1 MENTIYIV
9 DDHKMLQNGL
19 CFWFEQNSNWKITGT
34 FASVKPCLEALAKTS
49 SEDLPEII
57 IVDIQLADESG
68 FSLVQEI
75 TKNYKQI
82 KCIMYSMYDT
92 AGYILQAKNSGASGY
107 ISKVASEKE
116 ILKCLD
122 IVKNGG
128 TYLESRFE
136 SIMEN
141 LEPITSVLSNQ
152 ESIVFEKMLQGKSN
166 EEISSE
172 LFISLHS
179 VHNYV
184 TYIYTLSDVHNRTEF
199 LEKFGKK

>member
-1 MENTIYIV
+1 
-9 DDHKMLQNGL
+9 
-19 CFWFEQNSNWKITGT
+19 
-34 FASVKPCLEALAKTS
+34 
-49 SEDLPEII
+49 
-57 IVDIQLADESG
+57 
-68 FSLVQEI
+68 
-75 TKNYKQI
+75 
-82 KCIMYSMYDT
+82 MYSMYDT
-92 AGYILQAKNSGASGY
+92 AGYILQAKNSGAKGY
-107 ISKVASEKE
+107 ISKVASENE

-141 LEPITSVLSNQ
+141 LEPITSVLSKQ

-166 EEISSE
+166 EEISNE